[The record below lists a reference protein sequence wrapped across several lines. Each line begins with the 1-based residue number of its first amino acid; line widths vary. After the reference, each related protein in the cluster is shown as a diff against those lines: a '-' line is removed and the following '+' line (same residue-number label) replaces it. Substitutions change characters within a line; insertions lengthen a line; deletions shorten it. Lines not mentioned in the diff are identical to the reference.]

1 MRNLLLL
8 FAVLLGFTACVKEI
22 PLGSDIEVAPRPVF
36 HFFMRPDSVL
46 RADLG
51 RVVSISDNAIYNDQ
65 AVISV
70 YRNNQLQGDLLA
82 QGNGR
87 YVLVGNDFKP
97 RDSFRI
103 EATDGNYN
111 FYIRGRMPSAIA
123 IQKIDTQTL
132 LVPGIGPA
140 FNMDIRFTD
149 SAVDDNYY
157 RIYALRFYYEY
168 TLDASLKRTDSTLR
182 VRRMNIDGS
191 ALPFIQNNFNNY
203 TSSEILFTDATFNGT
218 QPTFSVYTPEN
229 VHETP
234 NERTVKVE
242 CVLENLE
249 KPLYDFINTRNAHI
263 WQQQSIS
270 QLPGVVLGNVAGGY
284 GVAAAYT
291 QSRIQIL
298 FK

>member
-1 MRNLLLL
+1 MRYPILLIFALL
-8 FAVLLGFTACVKEI
+8 AITACVKEI
-22 PLGSDIEVAPRPVF
+22 PLDPETQVEPKPVF

-51 RVVSISDNAIYNDQ
+51 RVLSISDNSIYNDE

-87 YVLVGNDFKP
+87 YVLVGNAFKP

-103 EATDGNYN
+103 TATDGRYN
-111 FYIRGRMPSAIA
+111 FQIRGRIPSSIA
-123 IQKIDTQTL
+123 IKKIDTQTL

-140 FNMDIRFTD
+140 FNMDIQFVD
-149 SAVDDNYY
+149 SAIDDNYY
-157 RIYALRFYYEY
+157 RIYALRYYYEY
-168 TLDASLKRTDSTLR
+168 TLNSNQQRTDSVLR
-182 VRRMNIDGS
+182 VRRINIDGS

-203 TSSEILFTDATFNGT
+203 TSSEILFSDATFNGT
-218 QPTFSVYTPEN
+218 QSTFSVYTSEN
-229 VHETP
+229 VHEKP
-234 NERTVKVE
+234 NERTVSIE
-242 CVLENLE
+242 CILENLE

-270 QLPGVVLGNVAGGY
+270 QLPGVVLGNISVGY
-284 GVAAAYT
+284 GVASSYT
-291 QSRIQIL
+291 QARVQIL